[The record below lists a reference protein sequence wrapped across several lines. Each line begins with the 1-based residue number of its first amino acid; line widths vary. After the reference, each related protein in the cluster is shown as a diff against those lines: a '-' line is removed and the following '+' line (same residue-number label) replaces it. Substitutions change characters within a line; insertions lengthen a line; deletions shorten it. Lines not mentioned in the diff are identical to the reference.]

1 MTFRRDLS
9 GERELRTGIAVLS
22 DEVAG
27 RLRRYGL
34 CAATIQLQIKDTRLR
49 VISRQRPLPR
59 PTALAS
65 ELAGAAMELVRAS
78 WDMTLPVR
86 MLTVTACNL
95 VEASQASEQLSLFD
109 ESDPAGRGRR
119 LNLERTVDSLRGR
132 FGRGIIAPGSV
143 VNNELMGY
151 SQEEEE

>member
-1 MTFRRDLS
+1 
-9 GERELRTGIAVLS
+9 
-22 DEVAG
+22 
-27 RLRRYGL
+27 
-34 CAATIQLQIKDTRLR
+34 
-49 VISRQRPLPR
+49 
-59 PTALAS
+59 
-65 ELAGAAMELVRAS
+65 MELVRAS